1 MNEEWRDIEG
11 YEGLYQV
18 SNLGRVKSL
27 NYRGCKGN
35 ISILKPRLT
44 KKGYETINLCKDG
57 KVKNVRIHRLVAQS
71 FISNPNNLPVVNH
84 KDENKLN
91 NNVDNL
97 EWCTCQD
104 NLLHS
109 FRVLNRKPSITNAKI
124 IKLTNKQTGKV
135 LYFSTEKDCA
145 FYLNMSYEHLNKLL
159 TGYHDISKWKKGTIY
174 KVEYSDIEDVT
185 TIPVGST
192 E

>member
-57 KVKNVRIHRLVAQS
+57 KVKNVKIHRLVAKK
-71 FISNPNNLPVVNH
+71 F
-84 KDENKLN
+84 
-91 NNVDNL
+91 
-97 EWCTCQD
+97 
-104 NLLHS
+104 
-109 FRVLNRKPSITNAKI
+109 ITN
-124 IKLTNKQTGKV
+124 TNN
-135 LYFSTEKDCA
+135 Y
-145 FYLNMSYEHLNKLL
+145 
-159 TGYHDISKWKKGTIY
+159 
-174 KVEYSDIEDVT
+174 
-185 TIPVGST
+185 
-192 E
+192 